1 MIGVVFHQGS
11 RSSRVVSHQR
21 GRSSGSSIIRVV
33 VHHREGGGGVVHQ
46 FIVHLGGLSSA
57 WSFIGFVYRQ
67 GSRSSREEGG
77 GGGGVV
83 HQLIVQQGGRS
94 SVNLSSEWSP
104 IRVVAHQL
112 IVLLISQSFVGVVS
126 HQGDPSSA
134 DQFIGVV
141 SQQGGRS
148 SVNRSSGWSPI
159 RVVVHQL
166 IVHQSG
172 LPSG

>member
-11 RSSRVVSHQR
+11 RLSRGGHSSVHRSFGWSLISVVVHRVRLSSFITGGGGGSFISSSFIWGVSHQR

-33 VHHREGGGGVVHQ
+33 VHHGE
-46 FIVHLGGLSSA
+46 
-57 WSFIGFVYRQ
+57 
-67 GSRSSREEGG
+67 

-112 IVLLISQSFVGVVS
+112 IVQLIS
-126 HQGDPSSA
+126 
-134 DQFIGVV
+134 
-141 SQQGGRS
+141 
-148 SVNRSSGWSPI
+148 
-159 RVVVHQL
+159 
-166 IVHQSG
+166 
-172 LPSG
+172 